1 VAELDLPQHQDKQP
15 HSYLFGNYG
24 RLIILPGDEEYDQ
37 VIDCLPFL
45 KAQLNFMD
53 ALNGEFCFVKKQ
65 QSCLLECVST
75 KEATEYALGGEWDEV
90 MGEGCWDVYPG

>member
-1 VAELDLPQHQDKQP
+1 MDTTLEAGNQP
-15 HSYLFGNYG
+15 LSGYTFGEYG

-37 VIDCLPFL
+37 VADCLPFL
-45 KAQLNFMD
+45 ETQLSFMH
-53 ALNGEFCFVKKQ
+53 ALSGEFCFVKKQ

-90 MGEGCWDVYPG
+90 MGEDCWDAYPG